1 MMMMMM
7 LKRNDKQLSA
17 DR

>member
-7 LKRNDKQLSA
+7 LTKNLS
-17 DR
+17 